1 MGTVLEFQHI
11 SKYFPGVKALDDVSF
26 QAFGGEVLAFL
37 GENGAGK
44 STLLKTLNGDYQ
56 PTSGTYLLDGEEKHF
71 KSPHQAI
78 EEGVSI
84 IYQERQIL
92 LELSVAENI
101 YLGRMPSNGLGVINT
116 AKANQMAQKIID
128 DFGLPIRPT
137 EKVKNLSI
145 AYQQMVEIMKAYS
158 RENLKVIAFDEPT
171 ASLSDAEISS
181 LFEIIRK
188 LRDEGKIVLYVSH
201 RMSELRQITDKVAI
215 FKDGRHVGI
224 FETAKVTDAELIKRM
239 VGRDLGDIYS
249 SLDKE
254 KEIGEVL
261 LDVDNVSSDYVKP
274 VSFQLHKGEVLGFS
288 GLVGA
293 GRTELMR
300 AIIGADKRKSGTV
313 TLNGKK
319 IENRSPK
326 EAMKNGIM
334 LVPED
339 RKLQGLLGNLDVA
352 GNIDIASLLQN
363 SNALGIIDTKKEKE
377 MAQKGIREFA
387 IKTPSMHKKVL
398 ELSGGNQQK
407 CIVARA
413 VATNPK
419 VLILD
424 EPTKGIDVGAKSEF
438 YEMICRFAKQGLGVI
453 LISSE
458 LPEVI
463 GLSDRIIV
471 MRSLQKSGEM
481 LASEATEDKLL
492 ALGMEEQRN
501 EREKENHFNHRR
513 RQDRSDRRDCCG
525 LCPVHLYEQKLH
537 DGPEYGQSS
546 GRVFSG
552 RHGCHRPY
560 LSDHREA
567 K

>member
-1 MGTVLEFQHI
+1 MGTLLEFQHI

-26 QAFGGEVLAFL
+26 KAYGGEVLAFL

-71 KSPHQAI
+71 RSPHQAI

-101 YLGRMPSNGLGVINT
+101 FLGRMPAGSFGIINT
-116 AKANQMAQKIID
+116 AEANRMAQKIID

-137 EKVKNLSI
+137 DKVKNLSI

-171 ASLSDAEISS
+171 ASLSDAEITS
-181 LFEIIRK
+181 LFDIIRK
-188 LRDEGKIVLYVSH
+188 LRDQGKVVLYVSH
-201 RMSELRQITDKVAI
+201 RMSEIRQITDKVAI

-224 FETAKVTDAELIKRM
+224 FETAKVTDAQLIKLM
-239 VGRDLGDIYS
+239 VGRDLGDIYA

-254 KEIGEVL
+254 KDMGDVL
-261 LDVDNVSSDYVKP
+261 LDVENVSSDYVKP
-274 VSFQLHKGEVLGFS
+274 VSFQLHRGEVLGFS

-300 AIIGADKRKSGTV
+300 AIIGADKRKTGTIK
-313 TLNGKK
+313 LNGRQ

-326 EAMKNGIM
+326 EAMKNGIVI
-334 LVPED
+334 VPED
-339 RKLQGLLGNLDVA
+339 RKLQGLLGNLSVE
-352 GNIDIASLLQN
+352 GNINIASLDQN
-363 SNALGIIDTKKEKE
+363 SNSLGVISTKKEHDL
-377 MAQKGIREFA
+377 AIRAIEEFA
-387 IKTPSMHKKVL
+387 IKTPSKDKKVL

-413 VATNPK
+413 VATHPQ

-424 EPTKGIDVGAKSEF
+424 EPTKGIDVGAKYEF
-438 YEMICRFAKQGLGVI
+438 YEMICRFAKEGLGVI

-471 MRSLQKSGEM
+471 MRALKKSGEVM
-481 LASEATEDKLL
+481 AAEATEDKLL
-492 ALGMEEQRN
+492 ALGMEE
-501 EREKENHFNHRR
+501 
-513 RQDRSDRRDCCG
+513 
-525 LCPVHLYEQKLH
+525 
-537 DGPEYGQSS
+537 
-546 GRVFSG
+546 
-552 RHGCHRPY
+552 
-560 LSDHREA
+560 
-567 K
+567 

>member
-116 AKANQMAQKIID
+116 SKANQMAQKIID
-128 DFGLPIRPT
+128 DFALPIRP
-137 EKVKNLSI
+137 
-145 AYQQMVEIMKAYS
+145 
-158 RENLKVIAFDEPT
+158 
-171 ASLSDAEISS
+171 
-181 LFEIIRK
+181 
-188 LRDEGKIVLYVSH
+188 
-201 RMSELRQITDKVAI
+201 TDKVAI

-224 FETAKVTDAELIKRM
+224 YKTAEVTDAELIKRM
-239 VGRDLGDIYS
+239 VGRDLGDIYA
-249 SLDKE
+249 SLDKD
-254 KEIGEVL
+254 KDMGEVL
-261 LDVDNVSSDYVKP
+261 LDVENVSSDYVKP

-300 AIIGADKRKSGTV
+300 AVIGADRRRSGTV

-326 EAMKNGIM
+326 EAMENGIM

-339 RKLQGLLGNLDVA
+339 RKLQGLLGNLSVA
-352 GNIDIASLLQN
+352 GNINIASLKAN
-363 SNALGIIDTKKEKE
+363 SNSIGVISVKKEKE

-387 IKTPSMHKKVL
+387 IKTPTMDKKVL

-419 VLILD
+419 VLIHH
-424 EPTKGIDVGAKSEF
+424 
-438 YEMICRFAKQGLGVI
+438 CRRC
-453 LISSE
+453 SS
-458 LPEVI
+458 
-463 GLSDRIIV
+463 
-471 MRSLQKSGEM
+471 
-481 LASEATEDKLL
+481 
-492 ALGMEEQRN
+492 
-501 EREKENHFNHRR
+501 
-513 RQDRSDRRDCCG
+513 
-525 LCPVHLYEQKLH
+525 
-537 DGPEYGQSS
+537 YG
-546 GRVFSG
+546 
-552 RHGCHRPY
+552 GCSVLFR
-560 LSDHREA
+560 
-567 K
+567 KIFIK